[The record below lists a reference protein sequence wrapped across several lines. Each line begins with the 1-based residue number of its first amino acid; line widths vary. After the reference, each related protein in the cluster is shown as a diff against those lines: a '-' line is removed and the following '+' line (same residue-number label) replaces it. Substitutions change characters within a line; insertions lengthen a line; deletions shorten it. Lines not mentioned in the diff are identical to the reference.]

1 MDSIGFHGYTYC
13 SMILKLCVTHI
24 YIYIL
29 KSSGLLKKP
38 DPIENIAAIINNM
51 PHRTIRAKILL
62 CLYALPLTE
71 TNTPYRPNRKS
82 VCPI

>member
-1 MDSIGFHGYTYC
+1 MKIMDSIGFHGYIYC
-13 SMILKLCVTHI
+13 SMILKLCVL
-24 YIYIL
+24 YIYI
-29 KSSGLLKKP
+29 SSGLLKKP

-62 CLYALPLTE
+62 CLYALALTE
-71 TNTPYRPNRKS
+71 TNTPYRPNLKS